1 MLRKNRK
8 PVEQPTGSSEFFP
21 AKIVPPQ
28 LTTAV
33 QHLKDRISSPFDF
46 QHLTHT
52 NRHHFAAL
60 QEASENDL
68 VAGFRAVRA
77 SQTPQRDLT
86 GIKADD
92 LHSDSA
98 SEESTPPARRSIS
111 AMELRPSPDFVDRVI
126 GVEESPQPSENP
138 VRPSLR
144 QTRSVESFSRPGVN
158 PHHRHTQSANPPPRM
173 SSRLPAPDS
182 PEATR
187 VNRQSG
193 TWDNVAPLSPSR
205 MGTMLP
211 SMAEEP
217 DYVGHALTTPDNS
230 AIHPM
235 SPFSPGLEDVAEEP
249 ERFVSPRPAPLPP
262 NRSPGSPRSP
272 SYTSMS
278 FGQRSPVGRSHA
290 RRDSHVLP
298 KQLNL
303 QSMTRPGSAMSEA
316 LPSPALSRRP
326 SIRKPIGARKSSNT
340 WRVIE
345 ESWEDDID
353 YIYNNALEAECGSD
367 WDGASGEETLES
379 YGQPSG
385 QRVRSQVSAPSA
397 KSSAVSSPVAEI
409 SAAGPGL
416 FAGNFR
422 SSLLVPSP
430 NQVPDLEPRSA
441 ISSSTMDT
449 RVHTPSEYFSSPGF
463 PYTASEADRFSF
475 APSLMGSPDFKE
487 HAHREEMYDQV
498 LADYEGS
505 DKHFALLEPTRSI
518 ASSTR
523 SSHALASKHSSYE
536 SSVLSSGHGS
546 GLWTASGARR
556 SGSSAGSLPELVHSA
571 RSTRQDMPPV
581 IDKLAEQT
589 GDDLAN
595 LSQVSQERSFFTSE
609 DDQEAISVASA
620 TLNMEMKTSLE
631 LARQGSNGSST
642 RARTN
647 HKYASS
653 EGAAKLLAPKKSLA
667 DVRTANSRNRAG
679 SVPQKNRGQYLSLF
693 PTPPKRSPVSPL
705 SPAAN

>member
-1 MLRKNRK
+1 M
-8 PVEQPTGSSEFFP
+8 
-21 AKIVPPQ
+21 
-28 LTTAV
+28 TAV

-60 QEASENDL
+60 QEASGNDL

-86 GIKADD
+86 GIKAED
-92 LHSDSA
+92 LHFSDSA

-126 GVEESPQPSENP
+126 GAEESPEPSEKQ

-158 PHHRHTQSANPPPRM
+158 PHLHRHTQSANPPPRM

-182 PEATR
+182 PEAART
-187 VNRQSG
+187 NRQSG

-278 FGQRSPVGRSHA
+278 FSQRSPIGRTHA

-298 KQLNL
+298 KQLNM
-303 QSMTRPGSAMSEA
+303 QSMTRPGSAMSDA
-316 LPSPALSRRP
+316 LPSPGLSRRP

-353 YIYNNALEAECGSD
+353 YIYDNALEAECELD
-367 WDGASGEETLES
+367 WDGASGEGTSDS
-379 YGQPSG
+379 Y
-385 QRVRSQVSAPSA
+385 SQVSGQHVRPQIAAPSA
-397 KSSAVSSPVAEI
+397 KSSALSSPVAEM
-409 SAAGPGL
+409 SASSPGL
-416 FAGNFR
+416 FTGNFR
-422 SSLLVPSP
+422 SSLLVPSA
-430 NQVPDLEPRSA
+430 NHVPDLEPRSA
-441 ISSSTMDT
+441 ISSSTIDT

-487 HAHREEMYDQV
+487 HTHREDMYDQV

-505 DKHFALLEPTRSI
+505 DKHFALLEPTRSL

-523 SSHALASKHSSYE
+523 SSHGLASKHSSYE

-546 GLWTASGARR
+546 GVWTASGARR

-571 RSTRQDMPPV
+571 RSTRHDMLPV
-581 IDKLAEQT
+581 FDKAVEQA
-589 GDDLAN
+589 GDDNITPLGHM
-595 LSQVSQERSFFTSE
+595 SQERSFFTSE
-609 DDQEAISVASA
+609 DDQEVTGSTSA

-653 EGAAKLLAPKKSLA
+653 EGAAKLLAPNKSLTE
-667 DVRTANSRNRAG
+667 VRTANSRNRAG